1 MIDTNSMYG
10 NVAEEKDTFMQMQQ
24 ALKQKADAEAKIK
37 SAESV
42 SLSPQLKASEIK
54 LPDFPEEYIEAT
66 ALETMYNMQEAL
78 QNILAAKRGT
88 LAPTN
93 KEDNHQNAK
102 RSGYFMMSTVT
113 ELFELMEQLE
123 KDNFEV
129 TAEGKAE
136 AVDALHFVYNQLLY
150 LKYRPKMTLQKFYD
164 LAVEDTK
171 TGTIGS
177 NSLQYLIGDFII
189 AVGDLYQ
196 NAASYKDWRVYD
208 TWKEDPLK
216 IQELGDKM
224 FIKFM
229 KIFVNLNMVP
239 AEIYKCY
246 RDKNIENVNRQM
258 SKTGRYY
265 K

>member
-10 NVAEEKDTFMQMQQ
+10 NVVEEKDTFTQLQQ
-24 ALKQKADAEAKIK
+24 ALKQKADTETKNKA
-37 SAESV
+37 AESV

-88 LAPTN
+88 LAPSN

-123 KDNFEV
+123 KDSFEV

-164 LAVEDTK
+164 IAVEDTK

-177 NSLQYLIGDFII
+177 NSLQYLIGDFIV
-189 AVGDLYQ
+189 AVGDFYQ
-196 NAASYKDWRVYD
+196 NCASYKDWKTYD
-208 TWKEDPLK
+208 VWKEDPLK

-229 KIFVNLNMVP
+229 KIFVNLGMSP
-239 AEIYKCY
+239 AEIYACY
-246 RDKNIENVNRQM
+246 RSKNIENVNRQRLH
-258 SKTGRYY
+258 GRYE